1 MLKTRDMINLSI
13 SKKQKD
19 ALHHE
24 RYNHPHP
31 HVQKKME
38 ILYLKSMNKFS
49 HELICEISRV
59 TPNTLRSY
67 LKQYKEGGLEKLK
80 EINFYQP
87 ESELKEHTNT
97 IEKYLLDHPP
107 STIAEASCMIEKLTG
122 IKRGLTQTGIFI
134 KSLGVRLRKVGTI
147 PARALDETK
156 KKSRKNF

>member
-1 MLKTRDMINLSI
+1 MIKLNI
-13 SKKQKD
+13 SKKQKEQ
-19 ALHHE
+19 LHYE

-38 ILYLKSMNKFS
+38 VLYLKSTNKLS
-49 HELICEISRV
+49 HELICEIARV

-67 LKQYKEGGLEKLK
+67 LKQFKRGGVEKLK

-87 ESELKEHTNT
+87 ERELKEHTNT
-97 IEKYLLDHPP
+97 IEKYLREHPP

-122 IKRGLTQTGIFI
+122 VKRGLTQTGIFI
-134 KSLGVRLRKVGTI
+134 KSLGVKLRKVGTI
-147 PARALDETK
+147 PAKALDESK